1 MTMSK
6 EIRYKNLV
14 AKAKAS
20 CSTYEIGQET
30 QPNQLYWCKE
40 CEEINLWT
48 YWQGRNQL
56 DADILLVGQDWGN
69 PWADDSKT
77 S

>member
-20 CSTYEIGQET
+20 YPVYDGNQEL
-30 QPNQLYWCKE
+30 QPNELYWCKE

-48 YWQGRNQL
+48 YWQGRNHL
-56 DADILLVGQDWGN
+56 DADILLVWTGLGK
-69 PWADDSKT
+69 SVGK
-77 S
+77 